1 MSLLEY
7 FDVTWQQIE
16 VLSVEMDLHMF
27 LPMFSH
33 NIFYFINMSVTFL
46 PLQSRV

>member
-16 VLSVEMDLHMF
+16 VLCVEMDLHMF
-27 LPMFSH
+27 LQMFSH
-33 NIFYFINMSVTFL
+33 SRFYFINMSVTFFTIA
-46 PLQSRV
+46 V